1 MANKVIWEVLVVQIM
16 SIAFLFFIIIY
27 LLRTSKAI
35 QREKRISKFALRS
48 IKYDELAFFEKINQL
63 IWKIIR
69 GFSKLLKKS
78 VFISRYGTKYDKHV
92 LYEDRDFKEGLDY
105 VSMKIIIGLSL
116 VLFNILTI
124 MFQYVNISGMGLFMT
139 FLIGFFLPDIFLRIE
154 FNRKR
159 QKIAD
164 DLLKAIIIMN
174 NAFKSGRNIMQAI
187 EIVKNELDG
196 AISDEFSKIYMDINY
211 GLSLEVVFGRF
222 YDRIQLD
229 DAKYITSSLTLLN
242 KTGGNIVK
250 VFSSIE
256 KSFFNKRKLR
266 NELKAMTASSVFV
279 FRLLIAMPFLFSVV
293 IFILN
298 PSYFAPLFKTA
309 LGLLII
315 GLLVIIFAS
324 YIFIIKKILRVDL

>member
-1 MANKVIWEVLVVQIM
+1 MANKIIWEVLVVQILA
-16 SIAFLFFIIIY
+16 ILILFFLIFY
-27 LLRTSKAI
+27 LLRTTKAM
-35 QREKRISKFALRS
+35 QKEKRIANFALKS
-48 IKYDELAFFEKINQL
+48 LKYDEIPFFEKVNQFIWNL
-63 IWKIIR
+63 IR
-69 GFSKLLKKS
+69 NFSKLLKKS
-78 VFISRYGTKYDKHV
+78 VFISRYGQKFDKHI
-92 LYEDRDFKEGLDY
+92 LYEDREFKEGIDY
-105 VSMKIIIGLSL
+105 VSMKIMIGLML
-116 VLFNILTI
+116 VLFNVLTI
-124 MFQYVNISGMGLFMT
+124 MFQYVNVNGMGLFLT
-139 FLIGFFLPDIFLRIE
+139 FLIGFFIPDIFLKIE

-159 QKIAD
+159 QKVAD

-187 EIVKNELDG
+187 EIVKDELKG

-222 YDRIQLD
+222 HDRVQLD

-266 NELKAMTASSVFV
+266 NELKAMTASSIFV
-279 FRLLIAMPFLFSVV
+279 FRLLIIMPFIFSVV

-298 PSYFAPLFKTA
+298 PSYFSPLFKTPVGLVI
-309 LGLLII
+309 LGLLA
-315 GLLVIIFAS
+315 IIFAS
-324 YIFIIKKILRVDL
+324 YILVIKKILKVDL

>member
-1 MANKVIWEVLVVQIM
+1 MANKVIWEVLVVQIL
-16 SIAFLFFIIIY
+16 SIASLFFIIIY
-27 LLRTSKAI
+27 LLRTSKTI
-35 QREKRISKFALRS
+35 QREKRISNFALKS
-48 IKYDELAFFEKINQL
+48 LKYDELAFFEKIDQL
-63 IWKIIR
+63 VWKVIR

-78 VFISRYGTKYDKHV
+78 KVISRYGVRFDKHV
-92 LYEDRDFKEGLDY
+92 LYEERELKEGLDY
-105 VSMKIIIGLSL
+105 VSLKFIIGFAL
-116 VLFNILTI
+116 VIFNVFTI
-124 MFQYVNISGMGLFMT
+124 MFQYVNVNGMGLFLT
-139 FLIGFFLPDIFLRIE
+139 FILGFFLPDIFLKIE

-159 QKIAD
+159 QRIAD

-187 EIVKNELDG
+187 EIVKDELDG
-196 AISDEFSKIYMDINY
+196 AISDEFSKIYMDITY

-222 YDRIQLD
+222 YDRIQLE

-266 NELKAMTASSVFV
+266 NELKSMTASSIFV
-279 FRLLIAMPFLFSVV
+279 FRLLIAMPFLFSIV

-298 PSYFAPLFKTA
+298 PAYFAPLFKTA
-309 LGLLII
+309 LGLVILGLLII
-315 GLLVIIFAS
+315 IFTA
-324 YIFIIKKILRVDL
+324 YIFVIKRILRVDL